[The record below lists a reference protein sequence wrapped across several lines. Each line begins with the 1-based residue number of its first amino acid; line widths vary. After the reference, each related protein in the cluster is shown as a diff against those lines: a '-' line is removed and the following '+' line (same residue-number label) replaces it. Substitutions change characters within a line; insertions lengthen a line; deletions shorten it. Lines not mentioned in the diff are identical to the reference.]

1 MMEVKDTVTIKA
13 SRDKVWAFLTDAN
26 KVAPCA
32 PGVEGVEVIEDQ
44 KKYKAVAAVGFG
56 NIKAKF
62 NTDLEFVELNE
73 PDYAKIKAHGTAPG
87 SAADVIAE
95 MNLSDGLDG
104 DTVLDWK
111 AEISIMGTI
120 ASLANRMMGSVTKK
134 LATEF
139 FNNVKKNIEE

>member
-1 MMEVKDTVTIKA
+1 MEIKDTVTIKA
-13 SRDKVWAFLTDAN
+13 RRDKVWAFLTDAN

-32 PGVEGVEVIEDQ
+32 PGVESVEVVEEQ
-44 KKYKAVAAVGFG
+44 KKYKVVAAVGFG

-62 NTDLEFVELNE
+62 NTDLEFVALDE
-73 PDYAKIKAHGTAPG
+73 PDFAKIKAHGTAPG

-95 MNLSDGLDG
+95 MNLSDGPDG

-134 LATEF
+134 LTAEF